1 MNFVIKHLAII
12 LLVIAPVIN
21 SNAASPVSK
30 SILLDQI
37 KANGFTPASKLYQNP
52 DESLTKTGSK
62 LFASKAVSLNGDIS
76 CQTCHLDDFGS
87 GDGIPIAAA
96 IGAQGE
102 GPKRLL
108 GGAKLLQRNTLPL
121 WGRGAVGFE
130 TFFSDGRV
138 EKNGSKIRSQ
148 FGSTPPS
155 NDLFLVA
162 VHLPSIEIREM
173 LDEDDF
179 IKKYKVES
187 VNKSKVV
194 YKAIADNI
202 TAKEPEIADSVAK
215 YVGKTKPNLD
225 YVDYGRAL
233 VAFIRSK
240 FRITETKLERFVDG
254 REDLSDSELRGGIV
268 FYGKGGCVSCH
279 NGPHF
284 SDFKFHS
291 VPFPQIGA
299 GKNGFGID
307 YGRYNA
313 TFNPKDMYKFR
324 TAPLYN
330 VSKTGPYGHSG
341 SVRTLHEAVV
351 AHYDPLSLVQVKKM
365 DGVQRYELARRISYS
380 DSLSAISYLNAADV
394 EDLVAFLKTLELDP
408 RVAQAVQ

>member
-1 MNFVIKHLAII
+1 MNSVTKKCLCAVFVLLSQGAI
-12 LLVIAPVIN
+12 
-21 SNAASPVSK
+21 ASSQANKAIVK
-30 SILLDQI
+30 EQI
-37 KANGFTPASKLYQNP
+37 KSYGFTSADKLYQNP
-52 DESLTKTGSK
+52 DEPLVETGRK

-87 GDGIPIAAA
+87 ADGIPIAAA

-130 TFFSDGRV
+130 TFFLDGRV
-138 EKNGSKIRSQ
+138 EKNGKKIRSQ
-148 FGSTPPS
+148 FGSAPPS
-155 NDLFLVA
+155 DDMFLVA

-173 LDEDDF
+173 LDEDEF
-179 IKKYKVES
+179 VRKYKVES

-202 TAKEPEIADSVAK
+202 TKNEPEIADSVAK
-215 YVGKTKPNLD
+215 YVGKNKTNLD
-225 YVDYGRAL
+225 YIDYGRAL

-240 FRITETKLERFVDG
+240 FRITETKLERFMEG
-254 REDLSDSELRGGIV
+254 KEELTDSEIRGALV
-268 FYGKGGCVSCH
+268 FYGKGGCVTCH
-279 NGPHF
+279 KGPHF
-284 SDFKFHS
+284 SDFQFHS
-291 VPFPQIGA
+291 VPFPQLGA

-324 TAPLYN
+324 TSPLYN
-330 VSKTGPYGHSG
+330 VSKTSPYGHSG
-341 SVRTLHEAVV
+341 SVRTLNEAVV
-351 AHYDPLSLVQVKKM
+351 AHYDPLSLVSSKKL
-365 DGVQRYELARRISYS
+365 DPLQRYELAKRISYS
-380 DSLSAISYLNAADV
+380 DSIAAISYLSNEDV
-394 EDLVAFLKTLELDP
+394 DDVVSFLKTLDLTP
-408 RVAQAVQ
+408 IKK

>member
-1 MNFVIKHLAII
+1 MNSVTKILMFTISLACGESS
-12 LLVIAPVIN
+12 IAADQVN
-21 SNAASPVSK
+21 K
-30 SILLDQI
+30 SIVQEQV
-37 KANGFTPASKLYQNP
+37 KANGFASAAKLYQNP
-52 DESLTKTGSK
+52 DEALVESGGK

-76 CQTCHLDDFGS
+76 CQTCHLDSFGS

-138 EKNGSKIRSQ
+138 EKDGKKIRSQ
-148 FGSTPPS
+148 FGSNPPS
-155 NDLFLVA
+155 SDLFVVA

-173 LDEDDF
+173 LDEDEF
-179 IKKYKVES
+179 VKKYKVES
-187 VNKSKVV
+187 VSRSKVV

-202 TAKEPEIADSVAK
+202 TQKEPEIADSVAK
-215 YVGKTKPNLD
+215 YVGKRKANLD
-225 YVDYGRAL
+225 YIDYGRAL
-233 VAFIRSK
+233 AAFIRSK
-240 FRITETKLERFVDG
+240 FRITETKLQRFMEG
-254 REDLSDSELRGGIV
+254 KEELTDNEIRGALV

-284 SDFKFHS
+284 SDFQFHS
-291 VPFPQIGA
+291 VPFPQLGA

-324 TAPLYN
+324 TSPLYN
-330 VSKTGPYGHSG
+330 ISKTSPYGHSG
-341 SVRTLHEAVV
+341 SVKTLKEAVV
-351 AHYDPLSLVQVKKM
+351 AHYDPLSLVSSKKL
-365 DGVQRYELARRISYS
+365 DQLQRYELAKRISYS
-380 DSLSAISYLNAADV
+380 DSIATISYLSGKDLDDV
-394 EDLVAFLKTLELDP
+394 VSFLKTLDLTP
-408 RVAQAVQ
+408 ISK